1 MPAWLSLALG
11 NAQCLQCSNTYL
23 LLFIP
28 FAVAGPVLVAFIK
41 VLDSTIS
48 HGLING
54 LIFYA
59 NIIKPNEHIFLPQTN
74 TNPLTL
80 FIAWLNLDLGV
91 QTSFYNGLSAYG
103 TAWLQFVFPFY
114 VWCIAGLIIVLARYN
129 TRFASVPVLATILAT
144 LFLLSYAKLLRT
156 IITILSYTTV
166 HGLCKWTEH
175 CVIC

>member
-1 MPAWLSLALG
+1 M
-11 NAQCLQCSNTYL
+11 
-23 LLFIP
+23 
-28 FAVAGPVLVAFIK
+28 AFIK
-41 VLDSTIS
+41 VLDITIS

-74 TNPLTL
+74 TNPFTL

-91 QTSFYNGLSAYG
+91 QTCFYDGLSAYG
-103 TAWLQFVFPFY
+103 KAWLQFVFPFY
-114 VWCIAGLIIVLARYN
+114 VWCIAGLIIVLARYSP
-129 TRFASVPVLATILAT
+129 RFARLTGNNSVPVLAT

-166 HGLCKWTEH
+166 DSTNGQKN
-175 CVIC
+175 CVVC